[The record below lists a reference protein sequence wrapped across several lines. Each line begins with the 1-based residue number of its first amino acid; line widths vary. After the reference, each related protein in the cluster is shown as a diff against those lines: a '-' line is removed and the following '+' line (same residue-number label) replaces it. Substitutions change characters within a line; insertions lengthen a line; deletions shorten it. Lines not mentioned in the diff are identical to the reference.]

1 MYPYIYIV
9 LPSYVMMTLVGGFT
23 ALCFIFFRL
32 EKCQIQFTTFLQMF
46 LFCVIGGF
54 IGSKVLF
61 AITQIPWLIENFS
74 FVNLL
79 LLIPQSGFVF
89 FGGLFGVIVVLL
101 VMTRGNADFRK
112 KIFRLAVPAM
122 PLFHAFGRI
131 GCFLAG
137 CCYGKD
143 LPLPILI
150 GSIKLTQIPVQ
161 LMESLAEFILFFII
175 LVIEKKKENTDIL
188 QVYLVLYAMIR
199 FADEFLRG
207 DVIRGIYF
215 GISTSQW
222 IAIIILIVYL
232 IRFIRIR
239 MIERQMI
246 NNF

>member
-32 EKCQIQFTTFLQMF
+32 EKCQIQFTTFLRMF

-143 LPLPILI
+143 LPSPILI

-161 LMESLAEFILFFII
+161 LMESLTEFILFFII